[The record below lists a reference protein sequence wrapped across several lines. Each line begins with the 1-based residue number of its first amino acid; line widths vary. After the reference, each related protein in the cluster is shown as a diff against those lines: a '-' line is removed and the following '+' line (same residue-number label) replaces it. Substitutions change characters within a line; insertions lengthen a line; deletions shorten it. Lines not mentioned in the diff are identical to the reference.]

1 MSKKF
6 LIITSV
12 LAIIGIV
19 FQIFLSG
26 TLSSFQSV
34 LQSLIL

>member
-12 LAIIGIV
+12 LAIVGII
-19 FQIFLSG
+19 FQLLLAG
-26 TLSSFQSV
+26 VLSSVQSV
-34 LQSLIL
+34 LQSIIL